1 MQALVS
7 NAAYGTPQRTA
18 TGYDNKRMNMLLA
31 VLEKRVGMKMFSK
44 DVFLN
49 FAGGF
54 KVADPGLD
62 LAVTA
67 AVISSYYDR
76 PIGEGICLAGEIGLS
91 GEVRPAPRTEQR
103 ISEAARLGFRRI
115 VVSGYLGRSIKKPK
129 GIEIVTINSIDQL
142 PRALFAEDRQNSR
155 YLLKTCTRSPDDNSS
170 GHYFWYFPQKGR
182 VLRETDTAPV
192 IQKRI
197 QKSTKTKN
205 TA

>member
-1 MQALVS
+1 
-7 NAAYGTPQRTA
+7 
-18 TGYDNKRMNMLLA
+18 
-31 VLEKRVGMKMFSK
+31 MKMFSK

-91 GEVRPAPRTEQR
+91 GEVRPPPYGTAYQR
-103 ISEAARLGFRRI
+103 SCPARVQTDRR
-115 VVSGYLGRSIKKPK
+115 VGLPGPFDQKPK

-142 PRALFAEDRQNSR
+142 PRALFAE
-155 YLLKTCTRSPDDNSS
+155 
-170 GHYFWYFPQKGR
+170 G
-182 VLRETDTAPV
+182 
-192 IQKRI
+192 
-197 QKSTKTKN
+197 
-205 TA
+205 

>member
-1 MQALVS
+1 
-7 NAAYGTPQRTA
+7 
-18 TGYDNKRMNMLLA
+18 
-31 VLEKRVGMKMFSK
+31 MKMFSK

-91 GEVRPAPRTEQR
+91 GEVRPAPVRN
-103 ISEAARLGFRRI
+103 S
-115 VVSGYLGRSIKKPK
+115 VSAKLPGSGSDGSSYRATWAVRSKPK

-142 PRALFAEDRQNSR
+142 PRALFAE
-155 YLLKTCTRSPDDNSS
+155 
-170 GHYFWYFPQKGR
+170 G
-182 VLRETDTAPV
+182 
-192 IQKRI
+192 
-197 QKSTKTKN
+197 
-205 TA
+205 